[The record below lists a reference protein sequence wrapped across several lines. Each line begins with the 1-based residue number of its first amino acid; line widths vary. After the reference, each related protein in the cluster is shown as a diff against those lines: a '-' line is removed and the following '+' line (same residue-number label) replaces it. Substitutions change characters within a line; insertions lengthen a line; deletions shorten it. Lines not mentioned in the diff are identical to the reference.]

1 MKNFGKKIGLI
12 ALVMVFALSLS
23 GCLGGG
29 EENTP
34 ESKKVAESG
43 DNLQEIMK
51 SGGKM
56 KCVIKAEENEIG
68 EVVDVVMYIDGEDV
82 KTETTFT
89 ENGKTQNMYALMDG
103 DYVYTW
109 GDMMQGNGTKMNW
122 QKMKEMGEE
131 YETDMEEE
139 DFSFDYED
147 PMDFEDDVDYSCE
160 KWNVDKSKFELPAGV
175 NFVDVTDSL
184 LQMNE
189 SLNSGGG
196 FGESMKEMCGMC
208 DMAGDESQQAE
219 CRNSLGC

>member
-1 MKNFGKKIGLI
+1 MKNFGKKIGLL
-12 ALVMVFALSLS
+12 ALVMVFTLSLS
-23 GCLGGG
+23 GCLGGA
-29 EENTP
+29 EKASEQEKT
-34 ESKKVAESG
+34 AESG
-43 DNLQEIMK
+43 KNLQEIMK

-56 KCVIKAEENEIG
+56 KCVIKGEEDETG
-68 EVVDVVMYIDGEDV
+68 EAVDVVMYIDDEKV
-82 KTETTFT
+82 KTETAFT
-89 ENGKTQNMYALMDG
+89 EDGKTQNMYALMDG

-122 QKMKEMGEE
+122 QKMKEMGDD
-131 YETDMEEE
+131 YEE
-139 DFSFDYED
+139 DDSYDYED

-208 DMAGDESQQAE
+208 DMAGDEAQQAE